1 MPHFETGGALAVV
14 AGRSDAIPL
23 AVGGLPSPESIFVIH
38 CVSDIVRRTRGQ
50 VNVMP
55 LNTGEDSERL
65 AEANAGE
72 PTIPFFDTP
81 DSQAREALLATRA
94 PMILVTGDF
103 AETARFCMVAR
114 DLDALQA
121 ARFVSQSFSC
131 LEPLYQHGHVH
142 GVVLDKAANLA
153 GWIDQVAA
161 WLGLQPS
168 AWQSAR
174 QQMLADYAAWPTV
187 EAAIHA
193 LVEFADPASTDRDRL
208 PASTLALFETLGRCY
223 RSGSIDAIIWP
234 ADSLLEPGDP
244 AFPIAGAISLTGPAR
259 MLTFGPFLHLP
270 PGRWNAR
277 YHFEVDEHLAGNL
290 MEFDVV
296 NGTNVLVSH
305 RVLVDGAGKFGFDC
319 EFDMDESRL
328 PVENRAILA
337 EGSIGG
343 LFRPAGIWLNRDAK
357 SAAQGINTDSSY
369 DQ

>member
-1 MPHFETGGALAVV
+1 M
-14 AGRSDAIPL
+14 
-23 AVGGLPSPESIFVIH
+23 AVGGLPSPESIFAIH

-50 VNVMP
+50 ANVIP

-65 AEANAGE
+65 AEANSGE
-72 PTIPFFDTP
+72 PVIPFFDTP
-81 DSQAREALLATRA
+81 DSQAREALLATRT
-94 PMILVTGDF
+94 PMILVAGDF
-103 AETARFCMVAR
+103 AETARFCMAAR
-114 DLDALQA
+114 NLDALQA

-131 LEPLYQHGHVH
+131 LEPLYRYGHIHPVA
-142 GVVLDKAANLA
+142 LDKAANLA
-153 GWIDQVAA
+153 EWIDQLAA

-168 AWQSAR
+168 AWQPER

-193 LVEFADPASTDRDRL
+193 LVEFADVASADQEQL
-208 PASTLALFETLGRCY
+208 PAATRALFDTLGRCY
-223 RSGSIDAIIWP
+223 RPGSIDSIIWP
-234 ADSLLEPGDP
+234 ADCILEPGDP
-244 AFPIAGAISLTGPAR
+244 ALPVAGAISLTGPAR

-319 EFDMDESRL
+319 EFDMEESRL

-343 LFRPAGIWLNRDAK
+343 FFRPAEIWLNRENQPT
-357 SAAQGINTDSSY
+357 AQGIDADTSY